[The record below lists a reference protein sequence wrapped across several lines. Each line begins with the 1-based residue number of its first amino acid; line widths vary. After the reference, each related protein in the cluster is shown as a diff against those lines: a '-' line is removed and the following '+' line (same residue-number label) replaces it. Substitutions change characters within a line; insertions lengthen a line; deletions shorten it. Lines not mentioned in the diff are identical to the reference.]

1 MHPFELGLY
10 ICLFLII
17 VIFIVVAQRFKRE
30 LKRRQQ
36 NTQLF
41 MAQAMKDSGVVYT
54 EEGWKKA
61 EEISNQTTTV
71 KQKVNPSPCT
81 KKEA

>member
-61 EEISNQTTTV
+61 EETSNQTTTV
-71 KQKVNPSPCT
+71 QQKVNPSPCT